1 MNAAIKES
9 AIRVDILVIGGGTAG
24 SVAAIKAK
32 EGLPDGEVLLLEKA
46 NVKRSGAI
54 ALGMDGVNNAVVPGH
69 ATPEQYVKEITMA
82 NDGIVNQRAVLA
94 YARESFGM
102 IQGTGVLGSQ
112 ISEDAVGRL
121 RRQESAPQ
129 GQLCAADAGGIRH
142 QEDPYTRDPANR
154 A

>member
-1 MNAAIKES
+1 MS
-9 AIRVDILVIGGGTAG
+9 AQLTEIRVDILVIGGGTAG
-24 SVAAIKAK
+24 VVAAIKAK
-32 EGLPDGEVLLLEKA
+32 EALPDGQVLLLEKA

-102 IQGTGVLGSQ
+102 IQGIGVLGGQ
-112 ISEDAVGRL
+112 VSEDAVGRL
-121 RRQESAPQ
+121 RRQEGSPQ
-129 GQLCAADAGGIRH
+129 GQLCAADARGIRH
-142 QEDPYTRDPANR
+142 QEDSDA

>member
-1 MNAAIKES
+1 MSANRES

-32 EGLPDGEVLLLEKA
+32 EALPDGEVLLLEKA

-69 ATPEQYVKEITMA
+69 ATPEQYVKEIRA

-94 YARESFGM
+94 YAQESFGM
-102 IQGTGVLGSQ
+102 IQEL
-112 ISEDAVGRL
+112 
-121 RRQESAPQ
+121 ESWA
-129 GQLCAADAGGIRH
+129 
-142 QEDPYTRDPANR
+142 
-154 A
+154 